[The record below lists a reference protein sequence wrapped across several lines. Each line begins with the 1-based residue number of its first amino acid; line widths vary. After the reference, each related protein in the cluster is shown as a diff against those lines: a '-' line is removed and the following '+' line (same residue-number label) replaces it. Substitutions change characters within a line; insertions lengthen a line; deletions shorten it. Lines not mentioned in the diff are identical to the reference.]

1 MKTSI
6 ALIGFMGVGKTAV
19 GKALAKR
26 LGKEFVEL
34 DTLIERQA
42 GKTIPAIFRE
52 DGETAFRELE
62 IEITGEVSRKKNAVI
77 ACGGGV
83 VLNRINIDRLRQENL
98 IVCLTAS
105 PEIIIK
111 RTSSRAGSRPLL
123 DVADMALEVTRLLK
137 IREPL
142 YRRAADITVNTSHRS
157 IGRVVAE
164 IISRVEKHED
174 CH

>member
-6 ALIGFMGVGKTAV
+6 ALIGFMGVGKTVV
-19 GKALAKR
+19 GKALAR
-26 LGKEFVEL
+26 QLDKEFVEL
-34 DTLIERQA
+34 DALIERKA

-77 ACGGGV
+77 DCGGGV
-83 VLNRINIDRLRQENL
+83 VLNQVNIDRLRQENL
-98 IVCLTAS
+98 IICLTAS
-105 PEIIIK
+105 PDIIIK

-123 DVADMALEVTRLLK
+123 EVADKALEVTKLLK
-137 IREPL
+137 FREPF
-142 YRRAADITVNTSHRS
+142 YQRAADITVNTSNRS

-174 CH
+174 FH

>member
-6 ALIGFMGVGKTAV
+6 ALIGFMGVGKTVV
-19 GKALAKR
+19 GKALAR
-26 LGKEFVEL
+26 QLDKEFVEL
-34 DTLIERQA
+34 DALIERKA

-83 VLNRINIDRLRQENL
+83 VLNQINIDRLRQENR

-105 PEIIIK
+105 PDIIIK

-123 DVADMALEVTRLLK
+123 EVADKALEIAKLLK
-137 IREPL
+137 FREPL
-142 YRRAADITVNTSHRS
+142 YRRAADITVNTSNQS

-164 IISRVEKHED
+164 IISRIEKHED

>member
-19 GKALAKR
+19 GKALAGR
-26 LGKEFVEL
+26 LGKEFVEV
-34 DTLIERQA
+34 DALIERKA

-52 DGETAFRELE
+52 DGEPAFRELE
-62 IEITGEVSRKKNAVI
+62 IEITGRTSRKKNAVI

-83 VLNRINIDRLRQENL
+83 VLNQVNIDRLRRESR
-98 IVCLTAS
+98 IVCLTAP

-111 RTSSRAGSRPLL
+111 RASRRAGSRPLL
-123 DVADMALEVTRLLK
+123 DVADIAPEVTRLLET
-137 IREPL
+137 REPL
-142 YRRAADITVNTSHRS
+142 YREAADITVSTSGRS
-157 IGRVVAE
+157 IGRVVTE
-164 IISRVEKHED
+164 IIRRIEKHED

>member
-1 MKTSI
+1 MPLATLALQQITS
-6 ALIGFMGVGKTAV
+6 APA
-19 GKALAKR
+19 
-26 LGKEFVEL
+26 
-34 DTLIERQA
+34 
-42 GKTIPAIFRE
+42 PAIFKE

-62 IEITGEVSRKKNAVI
+62 TEITGQVSRKKNAVI

-83 VLNRINIDRLRQENL
+83 VLNRINIDRLRQENR

-111 RTSSRAGSRPLL
+111 RASRRAGSRPLL
-123 DVADMALEVTRLLK
+123 DVADMAPEVARLLK

-142 YRRAADITVNTSHRS
+142 YREAADITVSTSGRS
-157 IGRVVAE
+157 IGRVVTE
-164 IISRVEKHED
+164 IISLVEKHED

>member
-6 ALIGFMGVGKTAV
+6 ALIGFMGVGKTVV
-19 GKALAKR
+19 GKALAR
-26 LGKEFVEL
+26 QLDKEFVEL
-34 DTLIERQA
+34 DALIERKA

-62 IEITGEVSRKKNAVI
+62 IEITGEISQKKNTVI

-83 VLNRINIDRLRQENL
+83 ILNQINIDRLRQENL

-111 RTSSRAGSRPLL
+111 RTSSRAGARPLL
-123 DVADMALEVTRLLK
+123 EVADKALEVTKLLK
-137 IREPL
+137 FREPL
-142 YRRAADITVNTSHRS
+142 YRRAADITINTSNQS
-157 IGRVVAE
+157 IGRVVEE

-174 CH
+174 FH